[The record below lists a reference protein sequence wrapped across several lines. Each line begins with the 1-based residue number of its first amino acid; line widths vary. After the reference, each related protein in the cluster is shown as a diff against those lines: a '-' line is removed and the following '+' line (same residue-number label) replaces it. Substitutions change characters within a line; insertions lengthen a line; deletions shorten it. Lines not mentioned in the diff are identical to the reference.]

1 MKYLLL
7 ILAFLA
13 APAFAQQAQRPP
25 TSLEQAEMAKLNET
39 LSAEINFRTQLIDA
53 QNQIRQL
60 QDELNA
66 AKASAKAAA
75 DELNKKA
82 APAPSPSPSP
92 APTPSPTAS
101 PPSK

>member
-1 MKYLLL
+1 MKYLFL
-7 ILAFLA
+7 ILALLA
-13 APAFAQQAQRPP
+13 APAFAQQPQRPP

-66 AKASAKAAA
+66 AKALAKASADELSKKAAA
-75 DELNKKA
+75 S
-82 APAPSPSPSP
+82 PSPSPSP
-92 APTPSPTAS
+92 APSPTAS
-101 PPSK
+101 PPAK